1 MKEFDKTLNTIK
13 QEAEEEKKETAK
25 MGASPSADIGFD
37 RIKT

>member
-13 QEAEEEKKETAK
+13 LEAEEEKKETAK
-25 MGASPSADIGFD
+25 IGSSSPADIGFD